1 MRVVWTVKKKKTAI
15 TTGKKNQ
22 AQFAQYRFRA
32 IALFDW
38 AADITKQVMY
48 LRYVIRLNTRSPAQY
63 KVERNESK
71 HRICHSPNN
80 NILTIKIN
88 GSTNSYTRVY
98 QHSCNT
104 IDMYDIDC
112 CADNAIG
119 VGYKICCQVCYRSLH
134 HSIQPIL
141 ESGDLPIISSQWIRL
156 LDYSIIMVSVQS
168 FREILRI
175 TEVFKYYNIVHC
187 L

>member
-1 MRVVWTVKKKKTAI
+1 
-15 TTGKKNQ
+15 
-22 AQFAQYRFRA
+22 
-32 IALFDW
+32 
-38 AADITKQVMY
+38 MY
-48 LRYVIRLNTRSPAQY
+48 LRYVIRLNRSPAQY
-63 KVERNESK
+63 KVEQNESK

-141 ESGDLPIISSQWIRL
+141 ESGDLQLSVVNESDYLITVL
-156 LDYSIIMVSVQS
+156 LWFQFKVLERFYGSRSI
-168 FREILRI
+168 
-175 TEVFKYYNIVHC
+175 
-187 L
+187 